1 MKESLLNPVMTFTS
15 SYFIFLPPQISA
27 VALCIGGIVMMAYA
41 EGFAGPNVV
50 GVILSVTAGC
60 IIISPSNPVIISN
73 PILYTYHHDSNYS
86 QFDSKQHFNSPSIF

>member
-1 MKESLLNPVMTFTS
+1 MDNMKESLLNPVTTFTS

-50 GVILSVTAGC
+50 GVILSVTAAIGAA
-60 IIISPSNPVIISN
+60 
-73 PILYTYHHDSNYS
+73 LY
-86 QFDSKQHFNSPSIF
+86 KVNSAKYR